1 MVHLFNVSFIS
12 HRNSLQCNPS
22 QRTQL
27 IRTPAHNVSVLFVP
41 TKAHIFLKLSRGGHR
56 FIWTTD
62 YLPALSVVL
71 CTIENFLF
79 LKTFPG
85 CWACSQFVY
94 LNSNKKEAAGKKN
107 SLNSILSNY
116 CLSKHTNFIDL
127 IVTLIQR
134 RSS

>member
-1 MVHLFNVSFIS
+1 MKIEYFE
-12 HRNSLQCNPS
+12 
-22 QRTQL
+22 
-27 IRTPAHNVSVLFVP
+27 
-41 TKAHIFLKLSRGGHR
+41 
-56 FIWTTD
+56 TTRKRD
-62 YLPALSVVL
+62 FAEIL
-71 CTIENFLF
+71 ENFLF